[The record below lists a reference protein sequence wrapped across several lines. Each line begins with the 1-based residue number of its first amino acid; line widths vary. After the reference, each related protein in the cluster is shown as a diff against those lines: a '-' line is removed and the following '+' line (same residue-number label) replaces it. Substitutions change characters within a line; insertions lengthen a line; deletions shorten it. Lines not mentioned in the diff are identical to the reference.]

1 MSSMNAN
8 AENSESKPKSGN
20 DPLDHQGGDS
30 SAASEDPNKSKT
42 VSSDDDLSETNKEKE
57 EEDCGECWLS
67 WYLKKGDCKDAFIEV
82 DHCREVKDDG
92 TNCRDARLKL
102 ITCMYT
108 NVDYYGPFLA
118 MQKEMRTQSLK
129 ELEQGEEAA
138 AAAKKKEEEEETKGK

>member
-20 DPLDHQGGDS
+20 DPLDHEGGDS

-57 EEDCGECWLS
+57 EEDCEECWLS
-67 WYLKKGDCKDAFIEV
+67 RYLKK
-82 DHCREVKDDG
+82 
-92 TNCRDARLKL
+92 
-102 ITCMYT
+102 
-108 NVDYYGPFLA
+108 A